1 MKTKKKILTLAM
13 ALLTSSMIVGCEF
26 TPSDDPNN
34 NNNNNEPGE
43 VVKKDYKKGEV
54 DQKGASINPKSI
66 VGYVG
71 DVMPFYED
79 GVMNVFYLQDER
91 NTWLGFHPFALMTSS
106 DFINYHDYGTVIPY
120 VNDKTS
126 QDLALGTGTIIKGN
140 DGKYHAFYTGHNSR
154 KDSGLQNYEKIQ
166 HATSTD
172 KINWTKHPE
181 DGFYGGHNDFRDP
194 YVYYSAEDN
203 YYYMLVTTRQND
215 VGIIRQYR
223 SRNFKYWTD
232 CGAFYRNPNQTYNME
247 CPTFLEYNGYYYL
260 TFSEQ
265 GTHRVTHYRYK
276 KNLSDEWIIPEV
288 DYFDGEGL
296 YAARLEKGFDK
307 LLIYGWCGTKDSHK
321 DSSNFNWAGN
331 LVTHELVQQENGELR
346 VKMVDE
352 IDKAFDNEVKYTMA
366 SGDEITN
373 LEFNKS
379 KNSAYRVE
387 SLSDNVTKIEFKINA
402 SSLSGKVG
410 LTFNT
415 SVIDRLSDLVI
426 SFNLS
431 ENTLTYHNKA
441 KSFNDFGNAQIVVPY
456 KFEANKDINVKAI
469 IDGEIITVYLDETIC
484 LTTRIYQ
491 MPNKCF
497 SFFGAATDT
506 ALKEIKFYE

>member
-1 MKTKKKILTLAM
+1 MKIKKRLFTFGLILV
-13 ALLTSSMIVGCEF
+13 SSTMLWGCDY
-26 TPSDDPNN
+26 PPNN
-34 NNNNNEPGE
+34 QETGE
-43 VVKKDYKKGEV
+43 IVEKIYNKGEI

-71 DVMPFYED
+71 DVMPFYEN

-120 VNDKTS
+120 VNDKHS

-154 KDSGLQNYEKIQ
+154 GDSGLQNFEKIQ

-194 YVYYSAEDN
+194 YVYYSKEDN

-215 VGIIRQYR
+215 CGVIRQYR
-223 SRNFKYWTD
+223 SRNFKFWTD
-232 CGAFYRNPNQTYNME
+232 CGVFYQNPGQVYNME
-247 CPTFLEYNGYYYL
+247 CPTFIEYNGYYYL
-260 TFSEQ
+260 AFSEQ

-276 KNLSDEWIIPEV
+276 KNLTDEWIIPEV

-307 LLIYGWCGTKDSHK
+307 LLIYGWCGTKNRHQ
-321 DSSNFNWAGN
+321 DSSDFNWAGN
-331 LVTHELVQQENGELR
+331 LVTHELVQQPNGELR
-346 VKMVDE
+346 VKMVDQ
-352 IDKAFDNEVKYTMA
+352 IDKAFNNEVKYKME
-366 SGDEITN
+366 SGEEITK
-373 LEFNKS
+373 LAFNDVE
-379 KNSAYRVE
+379 NAAYRFE
-387 SLSDNVTKIEFKINA
+387 ALSENITKIEFKINA
-402 SSLSGKVG
+402 TSLNGKCG
-410 LTFNT
+410 LSFNT
-415 SVIDRLSDLVI
+415 LMPNTLSNLVI
-426 SFNLS
+426 SFNLND
-431 ENTLTYHNKA
+431 NTLTYHNNA
-441 KSFNDFGNAQIVVPY
+441 KNFDNLGQAQITVPY
-456 KFEANKDINVKAI
+456 KFDINKDINVKAI

-484 LTTRIYQ
+484 LTTRIYK
-491 MPNKCF
+491 MPKNCF
-497 SFFGAATDT
+497 SFFGASANVE
-506 ALKEIKFYE
+506 LKEIKFYE